1 MSAAIEIDFGNV
13 ESWSGK
19 DKGDENFPVGSWLI
33 HKSLR
38 WHIHAFY
45 QFARIADDI
54 ADHASMPGPEKL
66 RRLEV
71 MRAVLCGEQTQGS
84 PSASGL
90 RASLAEN
97 GVNPA
102 HALELLH
109 AFRQDAVKNRYASWD
124 ELLDYCRYSA
134 MPVGR
139 FVLDLHGESTAS
151 VYPPSDALCAV
162 LQILNHLQDGA
173 KDLAAMDRCYLP
185 ADLLMAYGGKIEDL
199 RGTAET
205 AGLRSVKLALL
216 VKCDE
221 LMKQARQLPH
231 TVKDRSLRLETAIII
246 SLAEK
251 LLARLRN
258 GDPVAA
264 RVKLKSA
271 DAVFAALGSMR
282 FLP

>member
-1 MSAAIEIDFGNV
+1 
-13 ESWSGK
+13 
-19 DKGDENFPVGSWLI
+19 
-33 HKSLR
+33 
-38 WHIHAFY
+38 
-45 QFARIADDI
+45 
-54 ADHASMPGPEKL
+54 
-66 RRLEV
+66 
-71 MRAVLCGEQTQGS
+71 
-84 PSASGL
+84 
-90 RASLAEN
+90 
-97 GVNPA
+97 
-102 HALELLH
+102 
-109 AFRQDAVKNRYASWD
+109 
-124 ELLDYCRYSA
+124 
-134 MPVGR
+134 
-139 FVLDLHGESTAS
+139 
-151 VYPPSDALCAV
+151 
-162 LQILNHLQDGA
+162 
-173 KDLAAMDRCYLP
+173 MDRCYLP